1 MQAELARGLLGLS
14 VTYTEEE
21 FRRARR
27 RALLRA
33 HPDHGGSREELA
45 RVEAAVSFLSTERTR
60 QHDQPRE
67 SKRRDYTNSR
77 DCPSFTIDA
86 LPVEAFEWL
95 LLAAVEL
102 GDVVDDEPPYRLE
115 VAMNPPSGQWVVLEV
130 VPDAGSSTVS
140 IMMDCRTD
148 DAGHEPAWSVTEVRD
163 AWVTALNGLQTLS

>member
-1 MQAELARGLLGLS
+1 MQAETARGLLGLS

-27 RALLRA
+27 RALLSA
-33 HPDHGGSREELA
+33 HPDHGGSREQLVQ
-45 RVEAAVSFLSTERTR
+45 VETAVSVLSVERAPQFGER
-60 QHDQPRE
+60 RE
-67 SKRRDYTNSR
+67 KDLRDYTNSR

-115 VAMNPPSGQWVVLEV
+115 VAMSPPSGPWVVLEV

-140 IMMDCRTD
+140 IMMDRRIDVERPEVTWSLTD
-148 DAGHEPAWSVTEVRD
+148 VRD
-163 AWVTALNGLQTLS
+163 IWVAALNGLQPLC